1 MFKNTCTSWAQYQP
15 GVNDLNISHVRNY
28 DLPDDVFQP
37 GEVRP
42 TRPKKK
48 VVKKVEQTVSQ
59 KRNIDAVDGQE
70 ISESASKRHVSQNGM
85 VTQAT
90 IA

>member
-1 MFKNTCTSWAQYQP
+1 MANS
-15 GVNDLNISHVRNY
+15 Y
-28 DLPDDVFQP
+28 DLPDDVFQA

-48 VVKKVEQTVSQ
+48 VIKKVEQTVAQ

-70 ISESASKRHVSQNGM
+70 LSDSAPKRHVSQNGM

-90 IA
+90 PA